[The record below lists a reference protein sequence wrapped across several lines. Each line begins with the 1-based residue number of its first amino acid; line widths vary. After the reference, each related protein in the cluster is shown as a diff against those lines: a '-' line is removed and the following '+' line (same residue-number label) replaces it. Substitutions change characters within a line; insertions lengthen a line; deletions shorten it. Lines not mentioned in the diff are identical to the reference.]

1 MRSANWCNNALLP
14 LGKVTTLLLFLY
26 AGWHTS
32 VRFCLRKSIIKLMKT
47 TSFYIKTALL
57 LFAVA
62 TLTAAP
68 ARADTYSWT
77 NFQSDIPGVAQH
89 IDSNLVNPWGMSVS
103 PNGTIWVSD
112 NGTGVA
118 TLYGQDGTARSLV
131 VTIPTAARNRGVGN
145 PTGQVFNGTPFF
157 QVTKNGNSAPA
168 LFIFVSEDGSISG
181 WNPTLD
187 QTHAIVAV
195 DNGTNRGVNRAIYK
209 GATLGVANGHN
220 FLYATDFHTGKVH
233 TFDENFHQVNS
244 NGFVDPNLP
253 AGYAPFGI
261 QNINGEIFVTY
272 ALQDHQKEDDVPGPG
287 NGFVNVF
294 DTSGNFLR
302 RLISNG
308 NLNSP
313 WGLAL
318 VEGDELWVGNFGD
331 GFINNYDPNT
341 GAFIETLMRADG
353 TPLQFEGL
361 WALLPQANGVFFT
374 AGIADEEHGLFGIIT
389 ED

>member
-1 MRSANWCNNALLP
+1 
-14 LGKVTTLLLFLY
+14 
-26 AGWHTS
+26 
-32 VRFCLRKSIIKLMKT
+32 VRFSLHKNIIKLMKT

-62 TLTAAP
+62 TLAAP
-68 ARADTYSWT
+68 KAFGDTYSNT
-77 NFQSDIPGVAQH
+77 NFQSDIPGVALH
-89 IDSNLVNPWGMSVS
+89 TDPNLVNPWGMAVS

-112 NGTGVA
+112 NGTGVS
-118 TLYGQDGTARSLV
+118 TLYHQDGTAVSLV
-131 VTIPTAARNRGVGN
+131 VTIPTAARNKDGGN
-145 PTGQVFNGTPFF
+145 PTGIVFNGTPFF
-157 QVTKNGNSAPA
+157 QVTKNGSSAPA
-168 LFIFVSEDGSISG
+168 FFIFVSEDGSISG

-187 QTHAIVAV
+187 LTHAIIAV

-233 TFDENFHQVNS
+233 TFDENFHQVNP

-261 QNINGEIFVTY
+261 RNINGEIFVTY
-272 ALQDHQKEDDVPGPG
+272 ALQDHAKEDDVPGPG

-331 GFINNYDPNT
+331 GLINNYDPNT
-341 GAFIETLMRADG
+341 GDFIETLMRADG

-361 WALLPQANGVFFT
+361 WDLLPLGDGVFFT

>member
-1 MRSANWCNNALLP
+1 
-14 LGKVTTLLLFLY
+14 
-26 AGWHTS
+26 
-32 VRFCLRKSIIKLMKT
+32 
-47 TSFYIKTALL
+47 
-57 LFAVA
+57 
-62 TLTAAP
+62 
-68 ARADTYSWT
+68 
-77 NFQSDIPGVAQH
+77 
-89 IDSNLVNPWGMSVS
+89 
-103 PNGTIWVSD
+103 
-112 NGTGVA
+112 
-118 TLYGQDGTARSLV
+118 
-131 VTIPTAARNRGVGN
+131 
-145 PTGQVFNGTPFF
+145 
-157 QVTKNGNSAPA
+157 
-168 LFIFVSEDGSISG
+168 VSEDGSISG

-187 QTHAIVAV
+187 LTHAIIAV

-253 AGYAPFGI
+253 AGYGPFGI
-261 QNINGEIFVTY
+261 RNINGEIFVTY
-272 ALQDHQKEDDVPGPG
+272 AKQDHRREDDVACAGC
-287 NGFVNVF
+287 GFVNVF

-308 NLNSP
+308 ELNAP

-318 VEGDELWVGNFGD
+318 VEDGLWVGNFGD
-331 GFINNYDPNT
+331 GRINNYDPVT
-341 GAFIETLMRADG
+341 GAFIETLMTADG

-361 WALLPQANGVFFT
+361 WDLLPLGDGVLFT

>member
-1 MRSANWCNNALLP
+1 
-14 LGKVTTLLLFLY
+14 
-26 AGWHTS
+26 
-32 VRFCLRKSIIKLMKT
+32 MKT
-47 TSFYIKTALL
+47 IHTLIRTALL
-57 LFAVA
+57 LFAVEI
-62 TLTAAP
+62 LTAAS
-68 ARADTYSWT
+68 ASADTYSWT

-89 IDSNLVNPWGMSVS
+89 VDPNLVNPWGMAASA
-103 PNGTIWVSD
+103 NGTIWVSD

-118 TLYGQDGTARSLV
+118 TLYHQDGTAVSLV
-131 VTIPTAARNRGVGN
+131 VEIPTAARNRDVGN
-145 PTGQVFNGTPFF
+145 PTGQVFNDTEFF
-157 QVTKNGNSAPA
+157 QVTKNGSSAPA
-168 LFIFVSEDGSISG
+168 RFIFVSEDGSISG

-187 QTHAIVAV
+187 QTHAIIAV

-233 TFDENFHQVNS
+233 TFDENFHQVNP

-261 QNINGEIFVTY
+261 RNFNGEIFVTY
-272 ALQDHQKEDDVPGPG
+272 AKQDPKREDDVPGPG
-287 NGFVNVF
+287 FGFVNVF

-308 NLNSP
+308 ELNAP

-318 VEGDELWVGNFGD
+318 VEDGLWVGNFGD
-331 GFINNYDPNT
+331 GRINNYDPVT
-341 GAFIETLMRADG
+341 GAFIETLMTADG
-353 TPLQFEGL
+353 TPLEFEGL
-361 WALLPQANGVFFT
+361 WDLLPLGDGVFFT
-374 AGIADEEHGLFGIIT
+374 AGIADEEHGLFGVIT